1 MSRRCSLSLSLGVQD
16 LDRYR
21 QRPGTLKVTLIPI
34 NLMSGVGITP
44 WQVGGGEPANRMT
57 MSMARREDWREF
69 RVTSKPCNNT
79 RWPAR
84 P

>member
-1 MSRRCSLSLSLGVQD
+1 MSRRGSLSLSLGVQD

-21 QRPGTLKVTLIPI
+21 QRPGTLEVVLIPI